1 MSSFSDYPSGPLT
14 GQIPLAGGFG
24 TDRRGRGAP
33 PLSRGRRWTVLAL
46 VSSGL
51 LLISLDMTILYTA
64 LPVLTSELGAS
75 ASQQL
80 WILNIY
86 PLFMAGLLPGSGA
99 LGDRFGHKRIF
110 QVGLVVFG
118 IASTWA
124 AFSSSSESLIGARA
138 LLAVGGALM
147 LPATLALIRITFSEV
162 RERNIAIAVWAGT
175 FTVGMALGP
184 IVSGV
189 LLEFFWWGSVFLVNV
204 PIVLAAS
211 VLMALL
217 GPVNLADPAR
227 RWDMLSSVQAL
238 VGLAAAVLA
247 IKTWAEA
254 PLNWTVAVA
263 STAVAVVVLTVF
275 TRRQLRL
282 ARTTEPLVDFAMFRN
297 HGFSGGFIGAGLT
310 TFVTAGVQLVVTQ
323 RYQLMEGF
331 SPLQAGLLVTAV
343 AAGSVPFTLLGGAL
357 LHRLGLL
364 LLIGGGMGVAAVG
377 AAGAVLAAL
386 GDSLPGLAV
395 SLVVMG
401 AGMGCSVS
409 VASTAIMGNVPPH
422 RAGMAASTEEV
433 SYEFGN
439 LLGVAL
445 LGGLLTLVY
454 TRVLVLPADAQEWS
468 AASPS
473 SALSSGEEAVRA
485 AASAAFEDAYLVVL
499 IAVAA
504 VLALGAGA
512 VSWLLRRYTPGTESQ
527 AYPDNH

>member
-1 MSSFSDYPSGPLT
+1 MSSFSDRPGGPLT
-14 GQIPLAGGFG
+14 GQIPALGGP
-24 TDRRGRGAP
+24 DADAR
-33 PLSRGRRWTVLAL
+33 LSRTPELSRARRWTVLAL
-46 VSSGL
+46 VSTGL

-64 LPVLTSELGAS
+64 LPVLTSDLDAS

-110 QVGLVVFG
+110 QVGLVIFG
-118 IASTWA
+118 AASTWA
-124 AFSSSSESLIGARA
+124 ALSSSPESLIGARG

-147 LPATLALIRITFSEV
+147 LPATLALIRITFWQV
-162 RERNIAIAVWAGT
+162 RERNVAIAVWAGT
-175 FTVGMALGP
+175 FTLGMALGP
-184 IVSGV
+184 IVSGT

-204 PIVLAAS
+204 PIVAAAS
-211 VLMALL
+211 VLMAVL
-217 GPVNLADPAR
+217 GPANLADPAR
-227 RWDMLSSVQAL
+227 RWDSLSSVQAL

-247 IKTWAEA
+247 VKTWAEA
-254 PLNWTVAVA
+254 PLNWTVAVV
-263 STAVAVVVLTVF
+263 SSVVAVVVLSLF

-282 ARTTEPLVDFAMFRN
+282 ARTAEPLVDFAMFRN
-297 HGFSGGFIGAGLT
+297 NGFSGGFIGAGLT

-331 SPLQAGLLVTAV
+331 TPLQAGLLVTAV

-377 AAGAVLAAL
+377 AAGAVLAAVA
-386 GDSLPGLAV
+386 DSLPGLAV

-454 TRVLVLPADAQEWS
+454 TRALVLPEGAQQWAS
-468 AASPS
+468 SSPS
-473 SALSSGEEAVRA
+473 GALSSGDEAVRA

-504 VLALGAGA
+504 VLLLGAAG

>member
-1 MSSFSDYPSGPLT
+1 VSTFSEYPSGPLS
-14 GQIPLAGGFG
+14 GQMPVVS
-24 TDRRGRGAP
+24 AP
-33 PLSRGRRWTVLAL
+33 DADPRLSRTPELSRGRRWTVLAL
-46 VSSGL
+46 VSTGL

-64 LPVLTSELGAS
+64 LPVLTSDLGAS

-110 QVGLVVFG
+110 QVGLVIFG
-118 IASTWA
+118 AASTWA
-124 AFSSSSESLIGARA
+124 AFSTAPESLIGARG

-147 LPATLALIRITFSEV
+147 LPATLALIRITFSQV

-175 FTVGMALGP
+175 FTLGMALGP
-184 IVSGV
+184 IVSGT

-217 GPVNLADPAR
+217 GPANLADPAR
-227 RWDMLSSVQAL
+227 RWDALSSAQAL

-254 PLNWTVAVA
+254 PLNWTLAVV
-263 STAVAVVVLTVF
+263 STVVAVVVLSLF
-275 TRRQLRL
+275 SRRQLRL
-282 ARTTEPLVDFAMFRN
+282 ARSTEPLVDFAMFRN
-297 HGFSGGFIGAGLT
+297 AGFSGGFIGAGLT
-310 TFVTAGVQLVVTQ
+310 TFLTAGVQLVITQ
-323 RYQLMEGF
+323 RFQLMEGF
-331 SPLQAGLLVTAV
+331 TPLQAGLLVTAV
-343 AAGSVPFTLLGGAL
+343 AVGSVPFTLLGGAL

-364 LLIGGGMGVAAVG
+364 LLIGGGMGLAAVG
-377 AAGAVLAAL
+377 ATGAVLGAL
-386 GDSLPGLAV
+386 ADSLPGLAAA
-395 SLVVMG
+395 LVVMG

-454 TRVLVLPADAQEWS
+454 TRMLVLPEGAGEWAS
-468 AASPS
+468 ASPS
-473 SALSSGEEAVRA
+473 GALSSGDEAVTA
-485 AASAAFEDAYLVVL
+485 AAAAAFDDAYLVVL
-499 IAVAA
+499 VAVA
-504 VLALGAGA
+504 VVTALGAAG
-512 VSWLLRRYTPGTESQ
+512 VSWILRRYTPGTESQ
-527 AYPDNH
+527 EYPDNH